1 MSFPFLPVCR
11 FVSEGQ
17 RVHVIKEGTSK
28 IYTVVVAAGR
38 LARLKN
44 EETDECFWM
53 EVEWLADVEATNLRK
68 QEIAAA
74 VALERMGLD
83 PLEVVKRGRPDADD
97 T

>member
-1 MSFPFLPVCR
+1 MSFPWPR
-11 FVSEGQ
+11 ATWVSEGQ

-44 EETDECFWM
+44 EETGECFWM
-53 EVEWLADVEATNLRK
+53 EIDWLADVEETNLRK
-68 QEIAAA
+68 QELAAA
-74 VALERMGLD
+74 AALERMGLD